1 MLYILE
7 LLSHIF
13 HETIG
18 LCILSPRLNHLFI
31 EKIINPLL
39 LPYIKFKNKLFN
51 SKLVNMSKRV
61 EQAFVPSFFGFMTV
75 IMCVV
80 FLLTTGC
87 SSSGKPQV
95 IERGSSS
102 LYKQNKK
109 NKIHVVHRG
118 DTLFSIA
125 SYYGKKVSTLAKCN
139 KLRHPYTIHPGQKI
153 ATTCSLNNN
162 RIKSKQPH
170 SSQIKNKKDRYIN
183 KKGKKSR
190 NVEQVTVL
198 TRWRWPTIGHVV
210 RRFQPGNQGKTG
222 LEIGGKYRQSIYA
235 AEAGK
240 VVYSGSGLIG
250 YGKLIIVK
258 HSKRFLTAYGYN
270 SELLVKEGDSVKSG
284 QAIAKMGRSPSNRA
298 ALFFELRKDGKPV
311 NPMRYLPKK

>member
-7 LLSHIF
+7 LLNHIF
-13 HETIG
+13 NNSFG
-18 LCILSPRLNHLFI
+18 LNQVSRSCNFSSCISNYYKFENRFGRTPFVFINTFSVILCALF
-31 EKIINPLL
+31 LTL
-39 LPYIKFKNKLFN
+39 
-51 SKLVNMSKRV
+51 
-61 EQAFVPSFFGFMTV
+61 
-75 IMCVV
+75 

-95 IERGSSS
+95 VERGTRSS
-102 LYKQNKK
+102 YNQNK
-109 NKIHVVHRG
+109 VHIVRKG

-125 SYYGKKVSTLAKCN
+125 SYYGQKVSKLAKCN

-153 ATTCSLNNN
+153 ATTCSVNNN
-162 RIKSKQPH
+162 KKKRKKSH
-170 SSQIKNKKDRYIN
+170 RSQKTNKKASNIN
-183 KKGKKSR
+183 KKHKKSR
-190 NVEQVTVL
+190 NVERVTVL
-198 TRWRWPTIGHVV
+198 VRWRWPTNGHVV
-210 RRFQPGNQGKTG
+210 RRFNPGNQGKTG
-222 LEIGGKYRQSIYA
+222 LEIAGKYRQSIYA

-258 HSKRFLTAYGYN
+258 HNRRFLTAYGYN

-284 QAIAKMGRSPSNRA
+284 QVIARMGRSPSNKA
-298 ALFFELRKDGKPV
+298 TLFFELRKDGKPV